1 MSQYYY
7 PGPQASMN
15 THTSFGPSTST
26 HHNNH
31 RSRRSTRFSSSQHQ
45 HPPRH
50 FNKQQRSQNQKET
63 VEAAQAAAF
72 RKDFE
77 AARSFDLEDDELFCP
92 WHLLTEDDV
101 RSSSSLSDMIQGADF
116 VDQLHSIHSSSSDRS
131 SSSGSGSPDNS
142 PVQLQPQPT
151 STFTMPPTSHHT
163 FQPVASSSHLRIHQP
178 QAQRTRNAI
187 PIVDPNSR
195 NTSPPQSVSPAR
207 QAQKSWYGPR
217 RQQW

>member
-1 MSQYYY
+1 
-7 PGPQASMN
+7 MN
-15 THTSFGPSTST
+15 SHTSFGPSAT

-31 RSRRSTRFSSSQHQ
+31 RSRRSTRFSSSQHPQ
-45 HPPRH
+45 RH
-50 FNKQQRSQNQKET
+50 FNKQNRSQNQKET

-77 AARSFDLEDDELFCP
+77 AARSFDLEDDEMFCP

-101 RSSSSLSDMIQGADF
+101 RLTPLPIHHSTQDADSD
-116 VDQLHSIHSSSSDRS
+116 DQLHSINSSSSDRS
-131 SSSGSGSPDNS
+131 SSSGSDSPDNS
-142 PVQLQPQPT
+142 PVQIQTQPT
-151 STFTMPPTSHHT
+151 PNFTMPPTSHHT
-163 FQPVASSSHLRIHQP
+163 FQPSATSAHLRIHQP

-207 QAQKSWYGPR
+207 QAQKSWYNGPR